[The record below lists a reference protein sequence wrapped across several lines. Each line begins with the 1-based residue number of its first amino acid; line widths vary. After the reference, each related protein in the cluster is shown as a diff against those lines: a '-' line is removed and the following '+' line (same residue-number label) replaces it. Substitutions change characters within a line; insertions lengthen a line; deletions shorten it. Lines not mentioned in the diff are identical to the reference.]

1 MTPEEKNLL
10 ERTLKVSL
18 DNNALLVKMNRRAR
32 NGHIF
37 QVAYWLLIIGLSFGA
52 YYIIQPYVNWL
63 STELG
68 GGNVPT
74 VPSAS
79 TSVSELRAVVQ
90 TLQNK

>member
-63 STELG
+63 AAELG
-68 GGNVPT
+68 GNAPG

-79 TSVSELRAVVQ
+79 TSVAELRAVVQ